1 MTLMHTLSIK
11 QLANKLA
18 AKEFSA
24 CELTEYFIAR
34 IKRHNPSINAYITT
48 TFDLALQQAAQSDI
62 RRAKGEVKSPLD
74 GIPMAHKDLFCTQD
88 VRTTAGSKM
97 LENFIPSYNAGI
109 VEHLNTAGAV
119 MTGKVSMD
127 EFAMGSSNEHSA
139 FGAVKNPWHTDY
151 VPGGSSGGSAA
162 AVAARMVAYCTGS
175 DTGGSIRQPA
185 AYCGLTGM
193 KPTYG
198 TLSRRGMIAFA
209 SSLDQ
214 AGALA
219 HSAEDLALILNAMA
233 GHDPYDSTSSQQT
246 HTQFDQELGKPLTG
260 ITIGIPGAYFHN
272 LNADMAAHIQEAA
285 KVYEKLGAKLQDIEL
300 KHSEAAIATYYIIAS
315 AEASSNLSRYDGVRY
330 GHRCAKP
337 KNLQDMYRRSRS
349 EGFGTE
355 VKRRILI
362 GTYAL
367 SAGYYDAYYEQ
378 ARRARGAILNSFK
391 AAFNNVDVILG
402 PTTPTQAFKLGSQVS
417 DPVAMFLGDLYTVSV
432 NLAGLP
438 GISHPVGFIDGLPV
452 GCQLIG
458 PHFSEPGLLNL
469 VHHFQQHSDYHLK
482 IPAAFTA

>member
-1 MTLMHTLSIK
+1 MHTLSIK
-11 QLANKLA
+11 QLAAKLA

-24 CELTEYFIAR
+24 RELTEYFIAR
-34 IKRHNPSINAYITT
+34 IEQHNPTINAYITT
-48 TFDLALQQAAQSDI
+48 TFDLARCKADASDN
-62 RRAKGEVKSPLD
+62 RRRQGALSSPLD
-74 GIPMAHKDLFCTQD
+74 GIPMAHKDLFCTKD

-97 LENFIPSYNAGI
+97 LENFVPSYDAGI
-109 VEHLNTAGAV
+109 VENLNAAGAV

-162 AVAARMVAYCTGS
+162 AVAARIVPYCTGS

-185 AYCGLTGM
+185 AYCGLTGI

-198 TLSRRGMIAFA
+198 TLSRRGMIAYA

-233 GHDPYDSTSSQQT
+233 GHDPYDSTSSEKT
-246 HTQFDQELGKPLTG
+246 HTEFALDLDKPLTG
-260 ITIGIPGAYFHN
+260 ITIGIPDAYFQD
-272 LNADMAAHIQEAA
+272 LNPDMATRIQAA
-285 KVYEKLGAKLQDIEL
+285 AQMYEKLGAKLKDIEL
-300 KHSEAAIATYYIIAS
+300 KHSDAAIATYYIIAS

-330 GHRCAKP
+330 GHRCHEP

-349 EGFGTE
+349 EGFGEE

-391 AAFNNVDVILG
+391 SAFSEVDVILG
-402 PTTPTQAFKLGSQVS
+402 PTTPTQAFKLGSQLS

-452 GCQLIG
+452 GCQLVG
-458 PHFSEPGLLNL
+458 AHFSEPRLLNL
-469 VHHFQQHSDYHLK
+469 VHQFQQHSDYHLK
-482 IPAAFTA
+482 IPPTFAV